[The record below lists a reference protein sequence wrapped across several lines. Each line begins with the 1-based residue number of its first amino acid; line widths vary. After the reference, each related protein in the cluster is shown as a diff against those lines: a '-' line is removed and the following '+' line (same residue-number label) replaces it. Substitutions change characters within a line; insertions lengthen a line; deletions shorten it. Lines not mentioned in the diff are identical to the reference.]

1 VPGGASTS
9 KSRSLPSLSV
19 PWSVDPKTRA
29 FFTLERESNSI
40 SAAYLDSKTCDGFIA
55 GKVKTHIHPI
65 LDRLRHETSGANIC
79 QMNNTSTSKFLS
91 LILRHKP
98 EEIGL
103 TLDPNGWASIEEL
116 IALAAARGTQLSR
129 AQIETIVAESDK
141 QRFAISADGT
151 KIRANQGHSVG
162 IALGLAPQTPPEQ
175 LFHGTAT
182 RFLDSIRASG
192 LHSASRQHV
201 HLSSDLST
209 AEKVGS
215 RHGKPVI
222 LTVESGQMA
231 RDGHLFYLSENGVW
245 LTDAVPAK
253 YLKA

>member
-1 VPGGASTS
+1 
-9 KSRSLPSLSV
+9 
-19 PWSVDPKTRA
+19 
-29 FFTLERESNSI
+29 
-40 SAAYLDSKTCDGFIA
+40 
-55 GKVKTHIHPI
+55 
-65 LDRLRHETSGANIC
+65 
-79 QMNNTSTSKFLS
+79 MNNTSTSKFLS

-103 TLDPNGWASIEEL
+103 TLDANGWAAIDEL
-116 IALAAARGTQLSR
+116 IALASARGTQLSR
-129 AQIETIVAESDK
+129 EQIGTIVAESDK

-151 KIRANQGHSVG
+151 KIRANQGHSVE

-182 RFLDSIRASG
+182 RFLDSIRESG

-201 HLSSDLST
+201 HLSSDRAT

-222 LTVESGQMA
+222 LLVESGRMA
-231 RDGHLFYLSENGVW
+231 REGHLFFLSGNGVW
-245 LTDAVPAK
+245 LTDSVPAK
-253 YLKA
+253 YLG

>member
-1 VPGGASTS
+1 M
-9 KSRSLPSLSV
+9 
-19 PWSVDPKTRA
+19 
-29 FFTLERESNSI
+29 
-40 SAAYLDSKTCDGFIA
+40 
-55 GKVKTHIHPI
+55 
-65 LDRLRHETSGANIC
+65 C

-103 TLDPNGWASIEEL
+103 ALDPNGWAVIDEL
-116 IALAAARGTQLSR
+116 IALAGLRGTQISR
-129 AQIETIVAESDK
+129 TQVETIVAESDK
-141 QRFAISADGT
+141 QRFAISADGM
-151 KIRANQGHSVG
+151 KIRANQGHSVD

-182 RFLDSIRASG
+182 RFLESIRESG
-192 LHSASRQHV
+192 LRPASRQHV
-201 HLSSDLST
+201 HLSSDATT

-231 RDGHLFYLSENGVW
+231 RDGNLFYLSANGVW
-245 LTDAVPAK
+245 LTEGVPAK
-253 YLKA
+253 FLS

>member
-1 VPGGASTS
+1 M
-9 KSRSLPSLSV
+9 
-19 PWSVDPKTRA
+19 
-29 FFTLERESNSI
+29 
-40 SAAYLDSKTCDGFIA
+40 
-55 GKVKTHIHPI
+55 
-65 LDRLRHETSGANIC
+65 C

-103 TLDPNGWASIEEL
+103 ALDPNGWAVIDEL
-116 IALAAARGTQLSR
+116 IALAGLRGTQISR
-129 AQIETIVAESDK
+129 TQVETIVAESDK
-141 QRFAISADGT
+141 QRFAISADGM
-151 KIRANQGHSVG
+151 KIRANQGHSVD

-182 RFLDSIRASG
+182 RFLASIRESG
-192 LHSASRQHV
+192 LHPASRQHV
-201 HLSSDLST
+201 HLSSDATT

-231 RDGHLFYLSENGVW
+231 RDGHLFYLSANGVW
-245 LTDAVPAK
+245 LTEGVPAK
-253 YLKA
+253 FLS

>member
-1 VPGGASTS
+1 
-9 KSRSLPSLSV
+9 
-19 PWSVDPKTRA
+19 
-29 FFTLERESNSI
+29 
-40 SAAYLDSKTCDGFIA
+40 
-55 GKVKTHIHPI
+55 
-65 LDRLRHETSGANIC
+65 
-79 QMNNTSTSKFLS
+79 MNNTSTSKFLS

-103 TLDPNGWASIEEL
+103 TLDPNGWAGIDEL
-116 IALAAARGTQLSR
+116 INLASIKGTQLSR

-151 KIRANQGHSVG
+151 KIRANQGHSVD
-162 IALGLAPQTPPEQ
+162 IALGLIPKTPPEQ

-182 RFLDSIRASG
+182 RFLDSIRESG

-201 HLSSDLST
+201 HLSSDHVT

-222 LTVESGQMA
+222 LIVESGQMA
-231 RDGHLFYLSENGVW
+231 RDGHVFYLSENGVW
-245 LTDAVPAK
+245 LTDSVPAK
-253 YLKA
+253 YLG